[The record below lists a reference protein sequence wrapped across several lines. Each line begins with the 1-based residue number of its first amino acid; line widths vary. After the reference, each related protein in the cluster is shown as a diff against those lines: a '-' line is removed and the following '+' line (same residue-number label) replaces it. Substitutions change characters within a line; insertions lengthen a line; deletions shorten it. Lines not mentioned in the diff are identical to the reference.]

1 MSHAPRHTQ
10 TQDNPANKVSWA
22 NEICED
28 DSEER
33 AITLA
38 TMHEVAYIVQI
49 WLPLI
54 VWQQVDA
61 PQYHKGYITATVMSS
76 VMIVVCLVVRA
87 LNKREV
93 KMKRME
99 DPQAEAEAK
108 DGQGSE
114 SEGKGKTNEEV
125 PHLNKNDNMEAEA
138 EAEAPTA
145 IQMEVVRPSKM
156 C

>member
-1 MSHAPRHTQ
+1 
-10 TQDNPANKVSWA
+10 
-22 NEICED
+22 
-28 DSEER
+28 
-33 AITLA
+33 
-38 TMHEVAYIVQI
+38 MHEVAYIVQI